1 MINVWWLLLL
11 LPAAALSGYLAA
23 VRGKAREVGGGRR
36 ELPDAYLRGL
46 NFLLNEEPDKAIEV
60 FIHAISVDSDTV
72 EMHLALGNLF
82 RRRGEVE
89 RATRIHRNL
98 VARAGLDRRQRAEA
112 LFELGQDYFKA
123 GLLDR
128 AESLFLELIRCGRH
142 VERAQRYL
150 LQVYELEKEWGKAI
164 TAARDLARRSG
175 ADCSAVTAQYHCEIA
190 ETALTDGDYETA
202 RRNAGRAVD
211 ADRRCVRATMQLGR
225 IEAALGHHRQAI
237 RIWRRIEE
245 QDARFIGEVAN
256 LVASSYEIIN
266 DGSGLDEYLHKAVE
280 KHGHIRLVLALAA
293 RLEKQA
299 GHRKAGEFLTDWLR
313 RKPSL
318 EGLRRLLELR
328 VREASGDNRGDLELL
343 RNLIERTVEKER
355 NYECRNCGFTAR
367 TLHWQCPGCKNWNAF
382 LPPSPGVPALTAPAA
397 PAGAVTVGGQA
408 TAVPRR
414 PPAAAPGAASG

>member
-23 VRGKAREVGGGRR
+23 VRGKPRGAGGGRR

-164 TAARDLARRSG
+164 AAAHGLARRSG
-175 ADCSAVTAQYHCEIA
+175 ADCNAVTAQYHCEIA

-202 RRNAGRAVD
+202 RRNAARAVD
-211 ADRRCVRATMQLGR
+211 ADRSCVRATMQLGR
-225 IEAALGHHRQAI
+225 IEAALGRHRQAI

-245 QDARFIGEVAN
+245 QDARFIGEAAN

-266 DGSGLDEYLHKAVE
+266 DGKGLDEYLHNAVE
-280 KHGHIRLVLALAA
+280 KHGHIRLVLALVA

-299 GHRKAGEFLTDWLR
+299 GHRQAGEFLTGWLR

-318 EGLRRLLELR
+318 EGLRRLLEFR
-328 VREASGDNRGDLELL
+328 VRDASGDNRGDLELL
-343 RNLIERTVEKER
+343 RTLIERTVEKER

-367 TLHWQCPGCKNWNAF
+367 FLHWQCPGCKNWNTF
-382 LPPSPGVPALTAPAA
+382 LPPSPGVPTPTGSGQPMVESRAGLRTMNARSGTA
-397 PAGAVTVGGQA
+397 
-408 TAVPRR
+408 
-414 PPAAAPGAASG
+414 